1 MTADE
6 VVAIVSSLWGLDL
19 ARCLKGTEI
28 CKLKQM
34 YVSYQACVLCWIR
47 NTRKVDQFFKQL

>member
-19 ARCLKGTEI
+19 ARCLSGHWNLQTEANA
-28 CKLKQM
+28 CFLVSLYAVLKQK
-34 YVSYQACVLCWIR
+34 Y
-47 NTRKVDQFFKQL
+47 